1 MNAMAGDATM
11 HARAGATQPIAELH
25 GLHADSLPIDE
36 LLAGG
41 EPVVLRGIAR
51 DWDLVKAGEQS
62 MQSAMDYLR
71 RHDNGQPVTYSWGA
85 PEIRGRP
92 FYNDDF
98 TQLNFDVR
106 RGVLSQVLDEIAS
119 HANDATPPTWYVA
132 SLLIDTRLPGFRA
145 KNDIGLARQG
155 IDAPPSIWIG
165 NRVTASCHY
174 DAMNNIAVCAVGRR
188 RFTLFPPEQI
198 HNLYPGPLEPT
209 PGGQQVSVVDFDAP
223 DFARYPRFRDAL
235 AAARTAVL
243 EPGDAIFMPSLW
255 WHHVQALEAFNVLVN
270 TWWSSVPAH
279 VPTPMHALYHAIWAL
294 RDRPEREKQAWREVF
309 DYYVFGDPEQA
320 GAHLPA
326 QARGALAPVDDVLA
340 RQLRAMLLAKLNR

>member
-1 MNAMAGDATM
+1 MNALAGDASM
-11 HARAGATQPIAELH
+11 HVHAGATQAIGELH
-25 GLHADSLPIDE
+25 DVRADALPIDE
-36 LLAGG
+36 LLAGN

-51 DWDLVKAGEQS
+51 DWELVREGRRS
-62 MQSAMDYLR
+62 MQAAMECLR

-98 TQLNFDVR
+98 TRLNFDVR
-106 RGVLSQVLDEIAS
+106 RGALSQVLDDIAA
-119 HANDATPPTWYVA
+119 HAGDASPPMYYVA
-132 SLLIDTRLPGFRA
+132 SLLIDARMPAFRA
-145 KNDIGLARQG
+145 TNDLGLAGQG

-165 NRVTASCHY
+165 NRVTASCHF
-174 DAMNNIAVCAVGRR
+174 DAMNNLAVCAVGRR
-188 RFTLFPPEQI
+188 RFTLFPPAQI
-198 HNLYPGPLEPT
+198 HNLYPGPLDPT
-209 PGGQQVSVVDFDAP
+209 PGGQQVSVVDFAAP

-235 AAARTAVL
+235 AVARSAVL

-279 VPTPMHALYHAIWAL
+279 VPTPMHALYHAIWTL

-309 DYYVFGDPEQA
+309 DYYVFGASEQA
-320 GAHLPA
+320 GAHLPPP
-326 QARGALAPVDDVLA
+326 ARGALAPVDDMLA
-340 RQLRAMLLAKLNR
+340 RQLRAMLIAKLNR